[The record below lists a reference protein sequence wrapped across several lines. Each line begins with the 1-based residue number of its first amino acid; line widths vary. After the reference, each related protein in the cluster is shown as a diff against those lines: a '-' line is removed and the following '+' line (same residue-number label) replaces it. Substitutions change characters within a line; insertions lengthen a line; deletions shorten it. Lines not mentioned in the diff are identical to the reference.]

1 MRQAADG
8 EASRKMLYLATE
20 SVIMVLTDMRRK
32 KISFM
37 DRAVHVIQVC

>member
-1 MRQAADG
+1 MRQAVGG

-32 KISFM
+32 KSVLWTKQYM
-37 DRAVHVIQVC
+37 